1 MATRVWGLSKKRAN
15 YRPAPKTEV
24 RCDRCKYMFPPLA
37 LGGCRLVRG
46 ADPGR
51 GHLRRVHASPLS
63 GVLSAGTPAQGHR
76 ASWPL
81 S

>member
-1 MATRVWGLSKKRAN
+1 MPTIWALSKRDAD
-15 YRPAPKTEV
+15 YAPAPTPEV

-46 ADPGR
+46 
-51 GHLRRVHASPLS
+51 VIHASDSCKEFVPRH
-63 GVLSAGTPAQGHR
+63 PAR
-76 ASWPL
+76 SEPE